1 MSAEIGRTKDAGW
14 QIGVSRTVD
23 HPIEQVW
30 DFLTSAAGTAVW
42 LGHGV
47 RVLPENGGRLK
58 TADGTAG
65 EVRSFHPQDR
75 IRLTWQPEGWDHEST
90 VQVAVRP
97 NGPDRTMV
105 RFHQDR
111 LADSQERAQ
120 QREHWR
126 AVMQSVVEALNDS

>member
-47 RVLPENGGRLK
+47 R
-58 TADGTAG
+58 
-65 EVRSFHPQDR
+65 
-75 IRLTWQPEGWDHEST
+75 
-90 VQVAVRP
+90 P